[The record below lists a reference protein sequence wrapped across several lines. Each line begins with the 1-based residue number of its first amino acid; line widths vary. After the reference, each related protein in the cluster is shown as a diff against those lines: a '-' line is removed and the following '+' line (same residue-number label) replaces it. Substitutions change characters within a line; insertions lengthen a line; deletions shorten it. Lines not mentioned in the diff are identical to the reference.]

1 MDGWDD
7 ATMQRQPAI
16 HRRPTTPRKTI
27 HQSIPSALS
36 RHGRCISPAHPSK
49 PRVSLSPSLRHPYTN
64 IPSSLL
70 SNTSPSESVEHS
82 AAADMQ
88 PQPGP
93 TQTPQHSATQASRT
107 HGAAADTGFL
117 MPKRAC
123 DPVASGLRRHRPDD
137 DPGYAYSGP
146 RSLDFV
152 SAAVGQRGPW
162 MPLVTPCCCS
172 QMARLTV
179 VEVLAEGRCAGVS
192 SPLDRQMDLFI
203 LSPLRLSISISI
215 NHAHYKCVH
224 MGICRRILV

>member
-1 MDGWDD
+1 MNRVPSPLQTDGRKHNGFFENRPTLTPNVSPEPWLLNSPYCVQYKSRGRVEMDGWDD

-49 PRVSLSPSLRHPYTN
+49 PRVSLSPSLRHPYTI
-64 IPSSLL
+64 IPSCLL
-70 SNTSPSESVEHS
+70 SNTAPSESVEHS

-107 HGAAADTGFL
+107 HGAAVDAGFL
-117 MPKRAC
+117 TPKRAC
-123 DPVASGLRRHRPDD
+123 EPVASGLRRHRPDD

-146 RSLDFV
+146 RSPDFCPLLWDRGDHGCHW
-152 SAAVGQRGPW
+152 SPHAV
-162 MPLVTPCCCS
+162 
-172 QMARLTV
+172 
-179 VEVLAEGRCAGVS
+179 
-192 SPLDRQMDLFI
+192 
-203 LSPLRLSISISI
+203 
-215 NHAHYKCVH
+215 AHIGEADH
-224 MGICRRILV
+224 G

>member
-1 MDGWDD
+1 MNRVPPLLQTDGGKHNGFFENRPTLTPNVSPEPWLPNSPYCVQYESRGRVEMDGWDD

-36 RHGRCISPAHPSK
+36 PHGRCISPAHPSK

-70 SNTSPSESVEHS
+70 SNTAPSESVEHS

-93 TQTPQHSATQASRT
+93 TQIPQHSATQASRT
-107 HGAAADTGFL
+107 HDAAADAGLLT
-117 MPKRAC
+117 PKRAC
-123 DPVASGLRRHRPDD
+123 DPVVSGLRRHRPDD

-146 RSLDFV
+146 RSPDLCPLLWD
-152 SAAVGQRGPW
+152 RGDYGCHW
-162 MPLVTPCCCS
+162 
-172 QMARLTV
+172 
-179 VEVLAEGRCAGVS
+179 
-192 SPLDRQMDLFI
+192 SPHSVPHSWR
-203 LSPLRLSISISI
+203 
-215 NHAHYKCVH
+215 
-224 MGICRRILV
+224 G